1 MDTEYSGGTN
11 IHAGLLAGKEA
22 LDQHD
27 GVSADRK
34 YLILIS
40 DGSTYLDSKDGNWA
54 IIIPRSM
61 SLDLKPQPTWP
72 LGRNILTM

>member
-1 MDTEYSGGTN
+1 MTFSNNFDAIKNAMDTEYSGGTN

-34 YLILIS
+34 HLILIS
-40 DGSTYLDSKDGNWA
+40 DGSTYLYSKDGNWA
-54 IIIPRSM
+54 SDTPFTRSYHP
-61 SLDLKPQPTWP
+61 K
-72 LGRNILTM
+72 